1 MFLPDINLWLGL
13 AAKGVTRVLPP
24 NKRGWPF
31 ASPSATGSP
40 RAIWGPLRTLY
51 PRPSNHSRG
60 ADPTVDSQT
69 FASCM
74 ISTQTVC
81 VPAWSGILN
90 DLEITRLGELI
101 LACLDLIT
109 NDPGDGHLF
118 SIREGVTGSPEVRC
132 LQIDLDLAGLA
143 GNFGSD
149 DDPADWVGIEGPL
162 NKLGHQQS
170 TAVFLRPSKCPE
182 T

>member
-1 MFLPDINLWLGL
+1 
-13 AAKGVTRVLPP
+13 
-24 NKRGWPF
+24 
-31 ASPSATGSP
+31 
-40 RAIWGPLRTLY
+40 
-51 PRPSNHSRG
+51 
-60 ADPTVDSQT
+60 
-69 FASCM
+69 M
-74 ISTQTVC
+74 ISTRTVC

-109 NDPGDGHLF
+109 NNPGDGHLF
-118 SIREGVTGSPEVRC
+118 SIREGIAGSPEVRC

-149 DDPADWVGIEGPL
+149 DDPADRVGIEGPL
-162 NKLGHQQS
+162 NELGRQQS
-170 TAVFLRPSKCPE
+170 AAVFLRPSKCPE